1 MKKNY
6 FVKNV
11 VATIFVASLSL
22 SCNTNISQKTESAQA
37 VGQQQTQPQINYGD
51 LVIKEPTD
59 YLMIPVNSTGR
70 DVEKEVGLDDYS
82 RSSKRYNVLLYN
94 FIFYRKQ
101 DGASHLLLN
110 KKAIINDFDLV
121 EIKTPGQPS
130 TRVWLYQIIDQDT
143 NKDKKFNQ
151 EDAVIGYI
159 SDLSGK
165 NLQQVTPNN
174 SKIINWV
181 VVPGRKEI
189 FIKIIKDSNKDNKFS
204 AADQINFVKVN
215 LAQPGIGQEIISGQ
229 IEQEIKS
236 LIMK

>member
-11 VATIFVASLSL
+11 VVIIFAASLSL

-59 YLMIPVNSTGR
+59 YLMIPVNSTDR
-70 DVEKEVGLDDYS
+70 EVGKEASFDYS
-82 RSSKRYNVLLYN
+82 RSSKGYNVLLHN

-110 KKAIINDFDLV
+110 KKAIIQAFDLV
-121 EIKTPGQPS
+121 EIKTTGQPS

-151 EDAVIGYI
+151 EDAVIGYM

-181 VVPGRKEI
+181 VVPGQKEI

-204 AADQINFVKVN
+204 IGDQINFVKVN
-215 LAQPGIGQEIISGQ
+215 IAQPSIGQEIISGQ
-229 IEQEIKS
+229 IEQEVKSIIIKQ
-236 LIMK
+236 

>member
-1 MKKNY
+1 MKKNN
-6 FVKNV
+6 FLKNV
-11 VATIFVASLSL
+11 VAPIFVASLSL
-22 SCNTNISQKTESAQA
+22 SCNTNISQRTESAQA
-37 VGQQQTQPQINYGD
+37 VGQQQTQPQIIYGD

-70 DVEKEVGLDDYS
+70 DIEKEASFDYS
-82 RSSKRYNVLLYN
+82 RSSKGYNVLLHN
-94 FIFYRKQ
+94 FIFYRKE

-110 KKAIINDFDLV
+110 KKSIIQAFDLV
-121 EIKTPGQPS
+121 EIKTTGQPS

-143 NKDKKFNQ
+143 NKDNKFNQ
-151 EDAVIGYI
+151 EDAVIGYM

-174 SKIINWV
+174 SKIINWA

-215 LAQPGIGQEIISGQ
+215 LAQPSMGQEIISGQ

-236 LIMK
+236 LMK